1 LQYVPFRDS
10 PNDNPEAEL
19 SLEPGDYVLVQ
30 GEIDEDLFYE
40 GRLFD
45 GTAGLVPSNYVER
58 VDEHE
63 LYANLSRSSTLANKA
78 MAGPVSVS
86 TSMGPAPSNRL
97 PKPLGATAVS
107 GWPRRV
113 PLTEHVQM
121 RRSIPANPQP
131 ADLLGPLPEYPSVFA
146 QSSFLAQQPAHHMN
160 LPSDFSTYP
169 DVGQGH
175 PPLPDSVCPYPPV
188 DVSKVT
194 VQEVKQ
200 MDGVRGRCAVVDL
213 GLGLGLG
220 LGTWGVQGVRNVPR
234 SAWVKTHAATKT
246 ANATSVFTH
255 AL

>member
-1 LQYVPFRDS
+1 MPFRDS

-19 SLEPGDYVLVQ
+19 SLEPGDYVMVQ

-45 GTAGLVPSNYVER
+45 GTTGLVPSNYVER

-63 LYANLSRSSTLANKA
+63 LYANLSRSSTLMTKSA
-78 MAGPVSVS
+78 MVSPVAVS
-86 TSMGPAPSNRL
+86 TSVGPAPSNRL
-97 PKPLGATAVS
+97 PKPLAATAVS
-107 GWPRRV
+107 PSRFFSARSPAAFSPP
-113 PLTEHVQM
+113 PLFTRPQPLYLQT

-131 ADLLGPLPEYPSVFA
+131 ADLLGPLPDYPSSVFA
-146 QSSFLAQQPAHHMN
+146 QTSFLAQQPPHHMN

-169 DVGQGH
+169 DVGQGL

-200 MDGVRGRCAVVDL
+200 IDGVRGKLFPILQQAPTTPHLQCLSRAIYSSR
-213 GLGLGLG
+213 GN
-220 LGTWGVQGVRNVPR
+220 WQSP
-234 SAWVKTHAATKT
+234 S
-246 ANATSVFTH
+246 
-255 AL
+255 